1 MTFTNMFLNEE
12 IKVSKNTL
20 GKYLKMIQK
29 ATRARNYNVETV
41 QGGVEATFTD
51 RSGKEFSFLF
61 DGSKMIG
68 YSIDGVY
75 RIMPSNY
82 SSLKDALADFNS
94 RNGFNINT
102 PEASIKQIFR
112 QAKRDQIG
120 VELEARVIDNDKY
133 YGIQEGRLIR
143 IYAKKKFGNVKA
155 DQKGGL
161 IEKESNLSS
170 KGNCWVY
177 NEAKVY
183 GDAKVFDKA
192 KVFDSAEVYGRA
204 KVYGSA
210 EVSGSAEVYD
220 AMIFENAKVY
230 EEAKVYDNARVSG
243 SAEVSGSTKVYNS
256 AKVYGDVEIYGDAEV
271 YDDVEI
277 YDRCLIF
284 GRAKVYGNARVYGDT
299 EIYGKAKVYGRAK
312 VYDNVK
318 VYDNSRI
325 FGVSK
330 IGGDTNV
337 SGDTVLL
344 HQILP

>member
-1 MTFTNMFLNEE
+1 MFLNEE

-155 DQKGGL
+155 GQKGGL

-177 NEAKVY
+177 SD
-183 GDAKVFDKA
+183 GDAQ
-192 KVFDSAEVYGRA
+192 
-204 KVYGSA
+204 
-210 EVSGSAEVYD
+210 
-220 AMIFENAKVY
+220 
-230 EEAKVYDNARVSG
+230 
-243 SAEVSGSTKVYNS
+243 
-256 AKVYGDVEIYGDAEV
+256 V
-271 YDDVEI
+271 YDD
-277 YDRCLIF
+277 
-284 GRAKVYGNARVYGDT
+284 AKVYGNARVYGYAI
-299 EIYGKAKVYGRAK
+299 IYGNAEVYGNAK
-312 VYDNVK
+312 IYDDGIVLEDARVYDNAEVYGYAK
-318 VYDNSRI
+318 IYNDAQIYDHAQVYGGAEVYDSGEVYGNAQVY
-325 FGVSK
+325 GNAKVHDNAEVYGDSK
-330 IGGDTNV
+330 IAGNNEIAGNDLIFNTN
-337 SGDTVLL
+337 LL
-344 HQILP
+344 